1 MKHIKFIGFVG
12 LCLFL
17 TYGVMLSGCGESV
30 PVNENEIK
38 VTIEDGKSPY
48 EAIQEALIKAT
59 SGKTVVL
66 PEGTFALDRSL
77 SLTVDN
83 VTIKGQGLNKT
94 VLSFKS
100 QKVEDNKKEG
110 AQGLRVQASGVVLEG
125 FAIEDTQGDAI
136 KVEDANGITFRK
148 LRVEWTNGPDKNNG
162 AYGLYPVKSK
172 NVLIE
177 DCIVKGA
184 SDAGVYVGQSE
195 QIIVRRNRAES
206 NVAGIEIENSKY
218 ADVYDNIA
226 TKNTGGV
233 LVFDL
238 PKLPVQGGQSVR
250 VYNNQIFGNNTENF
264 APEGAIVG
272 KVPKGVGIMIL
283 ANDNVEVFKNDIKD
297 NQTAN
302 VLIVNYEFAVGKF
315 DDPKFDPYPEG
326 IYVHDNKF
334 ANGGYDPSGKDFE
347 LLVALLGK
355 PLPDVI
361 YDGIVDKNKLKDD
374 KLPADLQICFK
385 NNGTGTWVNLHADEK
400 PIPKPDKDPKP
411 HECELTPLKAI
422 EFDKAQ

>member
-1 MKHIKFIGFVG
+1 MKRLYVVLFGIFS
-12 LCLFL
+12 CLFI
-17 TYGVMLSGCGESV
+17 LSCGETI
-30 PVNENEIK
+30 PPNEIRVK
-38 VTIEDGKSPY
+38 IEEGKSPY

-59 SGKTVVL
+59 PGKIVVL
-66 PEGTFALDRSL
+66 PEGKFALDRSL
-77 SLTVDN
+77 SLTVDK
-83 VTIKGQGLNKT
+83 VTVRGQGHDKT

-100 QKVEDNKKEG
+100 QKVKDNKKEG
-110 AQGLRVQASGVVLEG
+110 AQGLRVQANEVVLES

-136 KVEDANGITFRK
+136 KVEDAVGITFRK
-148 LRVEWTNGPDKNNG
+148 LRIEWTNGPDKKNG

-172 NVLIE
+172 NILIE
-177 DCIVKGA
+177 DCIVKAA

-195 QIIVRRNRAES
+195 QIIVRRNRAEL

-218 ADVYDNIA
+218 ADVYENIA
-226 TKNTGGV
+226 TKNTGGI

-250 VYNNQIFGNNTENF
+250 VFNNQVFGNNTENF

-283 ANDNVEVFKNDIKD
+283 ANDNVEVFKNNIKD

-315 DDPKFDPYPEG
+315 KDPKFDPYPEG
-326 IYVHDNKF
+326 IYIHDNTF
-334 ANGGYDPSGKDFE
+334 SNGGYDPSGQDFA
-347 LLVALLGK
+347 LLVGLIGK

-361 YDGIVDKNKLKDD
+361 YDGIVDKKKLKDG
-374 KLPADLQICFK
+374 KLPPKLRICFK
-385 NNGTGTWVNLHADEK
+385 NNGKGTFVNLHADEK
-400 PIPKPDKDPKP
+400 PIPKPNKDPKP
-411 HECELTPLKAI
+411 HECELESLKEIKFGAA
-422 EFDKAQ
+422 K